1 MRFAL
6 GLLVAAALVAVGWY
20 AGSSQSREGSF
31 LLKIDVPPGGMT
43 MSCERCRFLSWP
55 DGRAQA
61 SATLT
66 LACADDTPCPHAIG
80 AVLAVEP
87 PVLLA
92 TGSQD

>member
-1 MRFAL
+1 MRLAL

-20 AGSSQSREGSF
+20 AG
-31 LLKIDVPPGGMT
+31 
-43 MSCERCRFLSWP
+43 RCRFLSWP
-55 DGRAQA
+55 DGRAQT

-80 AVLAVEP
+80 AVLAAEP
-87 PVLLA
+87 PVLIA